1 MRITKVRDTLRHEAQ
16 AAEATRPGRGSL
28 GTRGAPGLGLR
39 SPVRVDSG
47 RPAERAVRDPT
58 VPSSWNA
65 EHQSSFLL
73 ATGLLRLYLFLRQ
86 FRQIPSPRNVS
97 LSLSCRSPWCEMLSL
112 YPLVTE
118 GR

>member
-1 MRITKVRDTLRHEAQ
+1 MRITKARDTLRHEAQ

-58 VPSSWNA
+58 APSSWNA
-65 EHQSSFLL
+65 VSAPEQFLYSPQVCSDSTSS
-73 ATGLLRLYLFLRQ
+73 
-86 FRQIPSPRNVS
+86 
-97 LSLSCRSPWCEMLSL
+97 
-112 YPLVTE
+112 
-118 GR
+118 

>member
-28 GTRGAPGLGLR
+28 GTRGGLGLC

-47 RPAERAVRDPT
+47 RPAECAVRDPT

-65 EHQSSFLL
+65 EHQSSFFTRHRSAQTLPLL
-73 ATGLLRLYLFLRQ
+73 EA
-86 FRQIPSPRNVS
+86 VS
-97 LSLSCRSPWCEMLSL
+97 TNPISQECVPFAKLSISL
-112 YPLVTE
+112 V
-118 GR
+118 

>member
-1 MRITKVRDTLRHEAQ
+1 MGITKIRDTLRHEAQ

-65 EHQSSFLL
+65 EHQSSFFTRHRSAQTLPLL
-73 ATGLLRLYLFLRQ
+73 EA
-86 FRQIPSPRNVS
+86 VS
-97 LSLSCRSPWCEMLSL
+97 TNPISQECVPFAKLSISL
-112 YPLVTE
+112 V
-118 GR
+118 